1 MKGGKKVMSIQ
12 DEVVLLAKL
21 VAVKD
26 MQVHLLKE
34 EKKLKEELADLR
46 ESNAKAIT
54 ANAKD

>member
-1 MKGGKKVMSIQ
+1 MSIQ

-26 MQVHLLKE
+26 MQVYLLKE

-46 ESNAKAIT
+46 ESKAKAIT

>member
-12 DEVVLLAKL
+12 DQVILLAKL

-26 MQVHLLKE
+26 MQVYLLKE
-34 EKKLKEELADLR
+34 EKKLKEELVKLK
-46 ESNAKAIT
+46 ESEAKVMT

>member
-26 MQVHLLKE
+26 MQVYLLKE

-46 ESNAKAIT
+46 ESKAKAIT

>member
-12 DEVVLLAKL
+12 DQVVLLAKL

-34 EKKLKEELADLR
+34 EKKLKEKLAELK
-46 ESNAKAIT
+46 SNNKAIT

>member
-26 MQVHLLKE
+26 MQVYLLKE
-34 EKKLKEELADLR
+34 EKKLKEELAELK
-46 ESNAKAIT
+46 SNNKAVT

>member
-12 DEVVLLAKL
+12 DQVVLLAKL